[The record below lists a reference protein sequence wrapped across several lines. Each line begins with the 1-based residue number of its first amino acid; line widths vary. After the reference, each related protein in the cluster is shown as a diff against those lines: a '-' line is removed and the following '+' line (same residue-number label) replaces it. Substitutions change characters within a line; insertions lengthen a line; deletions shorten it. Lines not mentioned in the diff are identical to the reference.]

1 VTSLITPC
9 PLFQD
14 KNLGESM
21 FLNDTTYSTHRY
33 ITVDITF
40 WFKKNGMITLTE
52 DNFCEFGYNTAQ

>member
-1 VTSLITPC
+1 
-9 PLFQD
+9 
-14 KNLGESM
+14 M